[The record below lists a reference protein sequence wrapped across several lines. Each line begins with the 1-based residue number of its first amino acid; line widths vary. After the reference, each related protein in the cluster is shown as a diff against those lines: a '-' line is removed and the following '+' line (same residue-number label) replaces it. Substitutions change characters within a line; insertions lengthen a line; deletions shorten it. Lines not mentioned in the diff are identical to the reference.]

1 MSKEDIFEGVKQA
14 ISKGEPLER
23 AITSFFNAGYPS
35 EDIEEATRTLQPLG
49 ISQSQ
54 FQQPKQK
61 IPLSQPVLPAL
72 QMVSDYGKPPNKTG
86 AAITIVLFTL
96 LLLLLGILAAVIL
109 FKDELT
115 NFFTNLFLR
124 ALL

>member
-14 ISKGEPLER
+14 IFKGEPLER

-35 EDIEEATRTLQPLG
+35 EDIEEATRTLQPIG

-54 FQQPKQK
+54 FQSQQK
-61 IPLSQPVLPAL
+61 IPFAQPAPPAV
-72 QMVSDYGKPPNKTG
+72 QRVSDYGKPPNKTG

-96 LLLLLGILAAVIL
+96 LFLLLGILAAVIL